1 MQMQMQKRILRILP
15 FLLLAAL
22 VIGLLPS
29 VAAAGEDEV
38 YMDTYP
44 FENAGESN
52 FRIPAM
58 IATNAGKLFAFCND
72 RRKSVS
78 DNAEIQWLCYSVS
91 EDGGASFS
99 EVRYLLCEE
108 GWTYIIGAPVYDAI
122 HDNILLFYQAY
133 LRTDA
138 ARQAYAALSD
148 EEKAKKPTGNAIIES
163 ADGGNT
169 WTSRAVNMPKA
180 LVTPGT
186 MISTHGASTG
196 IQLKNSEHAGRLVV
210 AGKAGSGN
218 LDSKRQKN
226 WQLVGC
232 LIYSDDYGKT
242 WKSSLNAMPMGT
254 DETSVCELSD
264 GTLYISSRTIL
275 NACGRTVAYSRDGG
289 RSLRD
294 FRFDRSLE
302 VQLGDGV
309 HGGLAMIPNYD
320 GKGNSLTLFTS
331 LNSTSPFR
339 RNLCVWASF
348 DEGKTW
354 SKKTVIYPKLASY
367 AELCYNPA
375 TGLVSVMYEY
385 GIANCYANGIRI
397 LTVSVDWLLEN
408 ATENVSLRNEES
420 LTDALTPQITETS
433 LLLQLNGDGTEGIA
447 NGIWYN
453 SIGAANGT
461 VAKNAGVTVK
471 ENALNGESV
480 VSFDGTGGVS
490 VSGLDTLTGDTTYFI
505 VYRSAAAS
513 YIGGKEQSLFRS
525 THAGGIFSSF
535 KPAFDA
541 LCTTVQGGYY
551 IPAEEFVDTGWHIVA
566 VTWHGESETDAVL
579 TQFTDGNLT
588 RNFEVGYLAA
598 RHGSTAGIQTVA
610 PDLACDV
617 AEVLVWNRCLSDR
630 EVAETGLA
638 LAEKYGLTW
647 IAQAAGDGS
656 GDNGGNGNGGSDT
669 GSREPATTDRPATA
683 ESGSQTETGAPA
695 DEKTGCA
702 SVLTGASS
710 VAALSLAALGT
721 VHFRRKRGKEQ
732 NR

>member
-1 MQMQMQKRILRILP
+1 MMRKQIWRIIP
-15 FLLLAAL
+15 LLLIAAL
-22 VIGLLPS
+22 TVGLLP
-29 VAAAGEDEV
+29 AAAAEEDEV

-58 IATNAGKLFAFCND
+58 VATNSGRLFAFCND

-99 EVRYLLCEE
+99 PVRYLLCEE
-108 GWTYIIGAPVYDAI
+108 GWTYIIGAPVYDAVN
-122 HDNILLFYQAY
+122 DNILLFYQGY

-138 ARQAYAALSD
+138 ARTAYAGLTD

-163 ADGGNT
+163 ADGGRT
-169 WTSRAVNMPKA
+169 WSCRAVSMPKV
-180 LVTPGT
+180 LVAPGT
-186 MISTHGASTG
+186 VISTHGASTG
-196 IQLKNSEHAGRLVV
+196 IQLKNGEHAGRLVV
-210 AGKAGSGN
+210 AGKAGSGT

-242 WKSSLNAMPMGT
+242 WKPSLNAMPMGT
-254 DETSVCELSD
+254 DETSVCELPD
-264 GTLYISSRTIL
+264 GTLYVSSRTIL

-289 RSLRD
+289 QSLCD

-309 HGGLAMIPNYD
+309 HGGLLTVPDYD
-320 GKGNSLTLFTS
+320 GAGNTLTLFTS

-339 RNLCVWASF
+339 RNLCIWASF
-348 DEGKTW
+348 DNGETW

-375 TGLVSVMYEY
+375 TGLISVMYEY

-397 LTVSVDWLLEN
+397 LTVSVDWLLEH
-408 ATENVSLRNEES
+408 ATENVSLRGGEPR
-420 LTDALTPQITETS
+420 TGTLTPGIPEDA

-461 VAKNAGVTVK
+461 VAKGAGVTVK
-471 ENALNGESV
+471 ENALNGEPV

-490 VSGLDTLTGDTTYFI
+490 VAGLDTLTGDTTYFI

-525 THAGGIFSSF
+525 THAGGIYSSF

-551 IPAEEFVDTGWHIVA
+551 VPAEEFVDTGWHIAA
-566 VTWHGESETDAVL
+566 VTWHGESEADAVL

-598 RHGSTAGIQTVA
+598 RHGSTAGIQTIA

-647 IAQAAGDGS
+647 TAQAADDS
-656 GDNGGNGNGGSDT
+656 GDNGGSDT
-669 GSREPATTDRPATA
+669 GSREPETTDRPATA
-683 ESGSQTETGAPA
+683 EPGSQTGTGVPA

-702 SVLTGASS
+702 SALTGASAI
-710 VAALSLAALGT
+710 AALSLVALGT
-721 VHFRRKRGKEQ
+721 VRFRRKRGKEQ

>member
-1 MQMQMQKRILRILP
+1 MQMKKRIRKIIP

-22 VIGLLPS
+22 LLGLLPS

-38 YMDTYP
+38 YMETYP

-58 IATNAGKLFAFCND
+58 LATNAGKLFAFCND

-78 DNAEIQWLCYSVS
+78 DNAEIQWLCYAVS
-91 EDGGASFS
+91 EDGGESFS

-108 GWTYIIGAPVYDAI
+108 GWTYIIGAPVYDAV

-138 ARQAYAALSD
+138 ARQAYAVLTD
-148 EEKAKKPTGNAIIES
+148 EEKAKKPTGNAILES

-186 MISTHGASTG
+186 VISTHGASTG
-196 IQLKNSEHAGRLVV
+196 IQLKNGEHAGRLVV
-210 AGKAGSGN
+210 AGKAGSGT

-309 HGGLAMIPNYD
+309 HGGLATVPNYD
-320 GKGNSLTLFTS
+320 GKGNTLTLFTS

-339 RNLCVWASF
+339 RNLCIWASF

-375 TGLVSVMYEY
+375 TGLISVMYEY

-408 ATENVSLRNEES
+408 ATDNVSLRDEEP
-420 LTDALTPQITETS
+420 LTGTLTPQITEAS
-433 LLLQLNGDGTEGIA
+433 LLLQLNGDGAEGIA

-461 VAKNAGVTVK
+461 VAKGAGVTVGK
-471 ENALNGESV
+471 TTLNGETV
-480 VSFDGTGGVS
+480 LSFDGTGGVS
-490 VSGLDTLTGDTTYFI
+490 VSGLGTLTGDTTYFI
-505 VYRSAAAS
+505 VYRSAAES

-551 IPAEEFVDTGWHIVA
+551 VPAEEFVDTEWHIVA
-566 VTWHGESETDAVL
+566 VTWHGENEADAVL

-598 RHGSTAGIQTVA
+598 RHGSTAGVQTIA

-647 IAQAAGDGS
+647 TARAADAE
-656 GDNGGNGNGGSDT
+656 DNDSDDNNGKGNGET
-669 GSREPATTDRPATA
+669 ESRGQETESRP
-683 ESGSQTETGAPA
+683 ETKAAPSKDA
-695 DEKTGCA
+695 GCA
-702 SVLTGASS
+702 STVAGVPCAAVLAF
-710 VAALSLAALGT
+710 AALGAER
-721 VHFRRKRGKEQ
+721 FRRKRGKEKK
-732 NR
+732 

>member
-1 MQMQMQKRILRILP
+1 MKKRIRKIIP

-22 VIGLLPS
+22 LLGLLPS

-38 YMDTYP
+38 YMETYP

-58 IATNAGKLFAFCND
+58 LATNAGKLFAFCND

-78 DNAEIQWLCYSVS
+78 DNAEIQWLCYAVS
-91 EDGGASFS
+91 EDGGESFS

-108 GWTYIIGAPVYDAI
+108 GWTYIIGAPVYDAV

-138 ARQAYAALSD
+138 ARQAYAVLTD
-148 EEKAKKPTGNAIIES
+148 EEKAKKPTGNAILES

-186 MISTHGASTG
+186 VISTHGASTG
-196 IQLKNSEHAGRLVV
+196 IQLKNGEHAGRLVV
-210 AGKAGSGN
+210 AGKAGSGT

-309 HGGLAMIPNYD
+309 HGGLATVPNYD
-320 GKGNSLTLFTS
+320 GKGNTLTLFTS

-339 RNLCVWASF
+339 RNLCIWASF

-375 TGLVSVMYEY
+375 TGLISVMYEY

-408 ATENVSLRNEES
+408 ATDNVSLRDEEP
-420 LTDALTPQITETS
+420 LTGTLTPQITEAS
-433 LLLQLNGDGTEGIA
+433 LLLQLNGDGAEGIA

-461 VAKNAGVTVK
+461 VAKGAGVTVGK
-471 ENALNGESV
+471 TTLNGETV
-480 VSFDGTGGVS
+480 LSFDGTGGVS
-490 VSGLDTLTGDTTYFI
+490 VSGLGTLTGDTTYFI
-505 VYRSAAAS
+505 VYRSAAES

-551 IPAEEFVDTGWHIVA
+551 VPAEEFVDTEWHIVA
-566 VTWHGESETDAVL
+566 VTWHGENEADAVL

-598 RHGSTAGIQTVA
+598 RHGSTAGVQTIA

-647 IAQAAGDGS
+647 TARAADAE
-656 GDNGGNGNGGSDT
+656 DNDSDDNNGKGNGET
-669 GSREPATTDRPATA
+669 ESRGQETESRP
-683 ESGSQTETGAPA
+683 ETKAAPSKDA
-695 DEKTGCA
+695 GCA
-702 SVLTGASS
+702 STVAGVPCAAVLAF
-710 VAALSLAALGT
+710 AALGAER
-721 VHFRRKRGKEQ
+721 FRRKRGKEKK
-732 NR
+732 